1 MRSERRA
8 SGTWPTWFVLILDAS
23 ALVEYLLG
31 SPAGYRVAERL
42 SRVET
47 IDGPH
52 LIDLEVCSAL
62 RRHVAAGTVEAK
74 VATEALAQLAGAPLR
89 RYPSTPFLPR
99 IWELRHTH
107 TAYDAVYIALA
118 EALAVPLVTM
128 DARLARSHGH
138 RAEIELFAS

>member
-1 MRSERRA
+1 
-8 SGTWPTWFVLILDAS
+8 VLIVDAS

-31 SPAGYRVAERL
+31 SAAGYRVAERL

-52 LIDLEVCSAL
+52 LIDLEVSSAL
-62 RRHVAAGTVEAK
+62 RRHVAAGTVEER
-74 VATEALAQLAGAPLR
+74 VATEALAQLADAPLR
-89 RYPSTPFLPR
+89 RYPATPFLPR

-107 TAYDAVYIALA
+107 TVYDAAYIALA

-128 DARLARSHGH
+128 DARLARSRGH
-138 RAEIELFAS
+138 AAAIELIAA